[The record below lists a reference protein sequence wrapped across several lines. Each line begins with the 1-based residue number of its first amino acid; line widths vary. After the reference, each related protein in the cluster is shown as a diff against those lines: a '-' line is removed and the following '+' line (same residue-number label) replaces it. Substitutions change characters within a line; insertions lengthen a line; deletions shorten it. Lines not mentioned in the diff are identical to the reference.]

1 MKRSSFLRKMLTGL
15 IMLSL
20 ICTQVILTGTGSFAA
35 QDYEQVNFDLIGFA
49 TLEGGTTGGTGGKE
63 VTITSL
69 AQANDLL
76 NARKKANDT
85 SPVIL
90 KIDGKISGAGKID
103 IKEVKNISVIGV
115 GTKGELDGIGINIY
129 KSSNIIVRNLKIHH
143 TLAPIDGIGIESSN
157 HIWIDHCEIYN
168 MIGDCNGDG
177 KIDEVGDI
185 EGGDVDWYDGL
196 LDVKKSS
203 EYITISWNYLHD
215 SFKTSL
221 IGSSDSDDYDRKI
234 TFHHNFFENCKSRLP
249 SYRGGTGHIFNNY
262 YLNIQS
268 SAVNSRVGAK
278 LRVEGNVFENVGS
291 GSVDGTT
298 GCAEGPIGTYYS
310 QNVGM
315 WDVKDNQYI
324 NCKGNQP
331 TSSTCSFTPPYQYS
345 QVLSPTSSVKAIVT
359 RYAGVGKLDGT
370 VVNPASTIKPT
381 STPTAKAS
389 PTSLNSNNYSVLGYI
404 SPDFDMSSA
413 SLRIGFKMEVQGVGS
428 TQTDYNGFFELPN
441 VPRGS
446 NYTVK
451 ISKASYLTREIREVN
466 VESDIIIGS
475 QSSPVLMMAGDIN
488 GDNAINMTDIIQ
500 IAKAFNASKGGA
512 AYNEAYDL
520 NMDGSVNMTDIIVI
534 AKYFGKTS
542 SDYPNNITIVAA
554 TDPTATTTKPTS
566 TATPTPTPVKSF
578 TPTPTRAA
586 TPTPTLAP
594 ASGDIII
601 EPKGAV
607 TLAQAIKDIQPGKTI
622 YLKGGTYNLSST
634 IIIAEGN
641 NGNAS
646 ATKNIFAYGS
656 DKPVLDFSAMSE
668 NSSNRG
674 IVLAGSYWHVKGI
687 TIQNAGDNGM
697 LLAGNNNKIE
707 GCLFRLNH
715 DTGLQISRY
724 NSNYKTIDKWPS
736 NNLIIDCISTENKD
750 STLENADGFAA
761 KLTSGN
767 GNVFRNCKALYNCD
781 DGWDL
786 YTKSD
791 TGAIGVVTIENC
803 EASGNGKYTNGTP
816 TGGDGNGYKL
826 GDDTAS
832 VPHVLKNCV
841 ANNNYKHGFTGN
853 GNPAAIKMTNC
864 TGSGNGGKLF
874 DRLTNAVFN

>member
-1 MKRSSFLRKMLTGL
+1 MMRKNCLRKMLTAF

-20 ICTQVILTGTGSFAA
+20 ICTQVILNCAVSFAA
-35 QDYEQVNFDLIGFA
+35 QAYEQVNLDLIGFA
-49 TLEGGTTGGTGGKE
+49 TLEGGTTGGTGGRE

-69 AQANDLL
+69 TQANDLL
-76 NARKKANDT
+76 NSRKKANDT
-85 SPVIL
+85 SPLIL

-177 KIDEVGDI
+177 KIDEAGDI

-196 LDVKKSS
+196 IDVKKTS

-234 TFHHNFFENCKSRLP
+234 TFHHNFFYNCRSRLP

-262 YLNIQS
+262 YLNIQG

-278 LRVEGNVFENVGS
+278 LRVEYNVFENVGS
-291 GSVDGTT
+291 GSIDGTT
-298 GCAEGPIGTYYS
+298 RCAEGPIGTYYS
-310 QNVGM
+310 QSIGM

-345 QVLSPTSSVKAIVT
+345 QVLTPTSSVKAIVT
-359 RYAGVGKLDGT
+359 QYAGVGKIDGT
-370 VVNPASTIKPT
+370 AGNPTSTVKPT

-389 PTSLNSNNYSVLGYI
+389 STSVNSNNYSVSGYI
-404 SPDFDMSSA
+404 NPDFDKNSA
-413 SLRIGFKMEVQGVGS
+413 SLRSGFKIEIVGVGS
-428 TQTDYNGFFELPN
+428 AQSDYNGFFELQN

-451 ISKASYLTREIREVN
+451 ISKTSYLAREIRGVN
-466 VESDIIIGS
+466 IESNIVIGP
-475 QSSPVLMMAGDIN
+475 QNSPILMMAGDIN
-488 GDNAINMTDIIQ
+488 GDNAINMSDVIQ
-500 IAKAFNASKGGA
+500 IAKAFNASRGTA

-520 NMDGSVNMTDIIVI
+520 NLDGSVNMTDIIII
-534 AKYFGKTS
+534 ARYFGKTS
-542 SDYPNNITIVAA
+542 SDYPNNVTIVAI
-554 TDPTATTTKPTS
+554 TNPTATPTRPTS
-566 TATPTPTPVKSF
+566 TATPTPTP
-578 TPTPTRAA
+578 TQT
-586 TPTPTLAP
+586 
-594 ASGDIII
+594 SGDIII
-601 EPKGAV
+601 EPNGPV

-646 ATKNIFAYGS
+646 ATKNIFAYGN

-674 IVLAGSYWHVKGI
+674 IVLAGNYWRVKGI

-707 GCLFRLNH
+707 GCLFRYNH

-724 NSNYKTIDKWPS
+724 NSNYTTIDKWPS

-761 KLTSGN
+761 KLTSGR

-803 EASGNGKYTNGTP
+803 EATGNGKYPNGTP

-853 GNPAAIKMTNC
+853 GNPAAIIMTNC

-874 DRLTNAVFN
+874 DRLNNAIFN

>member
-1 MKRSSFLRKMLTGL
+1 MNSKSFFRKILVGCM
-15 IMLSL
+15 MVSL
-20 ICTQVILTGTGSFAA
+20 ICTQVFLFRTGVFAA
-35 QDYEQVNFDLIGFA
+35 ENYGQVNFDLIGFA

-69 AQANDLL
+69 TQANDLL
-76 NARKKANDT
+76 NTRKKEDDT
-85 SPVIL
+85 SPLIM

-115 GTKGELDGIGINIY
+115 GTRGELEGIGLNIY

-143 TLAPIDGIGIESSN
+143 TLAPLDGIGIESSN
-157 HIWIDHCEIYN
+157 HIWVDHCEIYN

-177 KIDEVGDI
+177 KIDEKGDI
-185 EGGDVDWYDGL
+185 SGGDVDWYDGL
-196 LDVKKSS
+196 LDAKKTS
-203 EYITISWNYLHD
+203 EYITVSWNYFHD
-215 SFKTSL
+215 AFKTSL
-221 IGSSDSDDYDRKI
+221 VGSSDSDDYDRKI
-234 TFHHNFFENCKSRLP
+234 TFHHNFYENCKSRLP

-262 YLNIQS
+262 YLDIES

-291 GSVDGTT
+291 GSVDDTT
-298 GCAEGPIGTYYS
+298 GCAEGPIGTYFS
-310 QNVGM
+310 DEVGM
-315 WDVKDNQYI
+315 WDVKDNQFI

-331 TSSTCSFTPPYQYS
+331 TTSTCSFTPSYQYS
-345 QVLSPTSSVKAIVT
+345 QALSPASSVKAMVT
-359 RYAGVGKLDGT
+359 QYAGVGKLEGT
-370 VVNPASTIKPT
+370 ASNPPSTMKPT
-381 STPTAKAS
+381 STPTVKVS
-389 PTSLNSNNYSVLGYI
+389 PSSSNSNGYSISGYVK
-404 SPDFDMSSA
+404 PDLNGSSA
-413 SLRIGFKMEVQGVGS
+413 DLRSGFKMEVIGVGS
-428 TQTDYNGFFELPN
+428 TVTNNNGYFELPN
-441 VPRGS
+441 VPQGS
-446 NYTVK
+446 SYTVK
-451 ISKASYLTREIREVN
+451 ISKASYLTREIRNVN
-466 VESDIIIGS
+466 NASGVMVGP

-500 IAKAFNASKGGA
+500 IAKAFNASKGGSG
-512 AYNEAYDL
+512 YNEAYDL

-542 SDYPNNITIVAA
+542 SDYPQNVTIVPI
-554 TDPTATTTKPTS
+554 TNP
-566 TATPTPTPVKSF
+566 TATPTKVPTSTKAPTPTKAS
-578 TPTPTRAA
+578 TPTPTSAVSS
-586 TPTPTLAP
+586 TP

-601 EPKGAV
+601 EPNGSV

-622 YLKGGTYNLSST
+622 FLKGGTYNLSST

-641 NGNAS
+641 NGSAA

-668 NSSNRG
+668 ESSNRG
-674 IVLAGSYWHVKGI
+674 IVLAANYWYIKGI

-707 GCLFRLNH
+707 GCLFKKNH
-715 DTGLQISRY
+715 DSGLQISRY
-724 NSNYKTIDKWPS
+724 NSAYKTIDKWPS
-736 NNLIIDCISTENKD
+736 NNLILDCISTENKD

-791 TGAIGVVTIENC
+791 TGAIGVVTMENC
-803 EASGNGKYTNGTP
+803 EASGNGKETNGTA

-841 ANNNYKHGFTGN
+841 ANNNLKHGFTGN
-853 GNPAAIKMTNC
+853 GNPAVIIMTNC
-864 TGSGNGGKLF
+864 TGSGNGEKLF
-874 DRLTNAVFN
+874 DRLTNAIFN